1 MRITLWTDKEV
12 NENELA
18 VLKALHARGFA
29 VCVFTPDEM
38 VNTLQEEVEDAMAE
52 AGWREIDFH
61 AGDNRTSRRGLNP
74 PAAPTHEHAQR
85 VSAGNTKGDICPF
98 NNPKEEA
105 NELQLSR
112 TQDRLRPTRG

>member
-38 VNTLQEEVEDAMAE
+38 CNVLQEEVEDAMAE

-61 AGDNRTSRRGLNP
+61 AGEWEEINITLNDGID
-74 PAAPTHEHAQR
+74 
-85 VSAGNTKGDICPF
+85 SI
-98 NNPKEEA
+98 
-105 NELQLSR
+105 NE
-112 TQDRLRPTRG
+112 

>member
-52 AGWREIDFH
+52 AGWRQIH
-61 AGDNRTSRRGLNP
+61 
-74 PAAPTHEHAQR
+74 
-85 VSAGNTKGDICPF
+85 F
-98 NNPKEEA
+98 NEGEEK
-105 NELQLSR
+105 
-112 TQDRLRPTRG
+112 